1 MYMCGTGGW
10 RVRSHMCICAQYLGT
25 IKHSTQP
32 PYMHSPPPS
41 PHNIVPHILP
51 PKLNTWQSDHLYRP
65 PQVHSD
71 YLAVAVS
78 CPYPQGPNYKR
89 DYHCPL
95 PLNNPHQYY
104 RHATS
109 LNLTYIQ
116 FATQLHH
123 QTSTLERR
131 RAPEGT
137 PISIRRCDHD
147 SSNEC
152 YGIRLFRSLFGQV
165 MTLRQ
170 LMRILLLA
178 LCYDSVTTALIT
190 VKPLRF

>member
-1 MYMCGTGGW
+1 MC
-10 RVRSHMCICAQYLGT
+10 VQYLGT

-32 PYMHSPPPS
+32 SSMHPPPPS
-41 PHNIVPHILP
+41 PHNIVPHILS
-51 PKLNTWQSDHLYRP
+51 PKHNTWQSDHLNRP

-71 YLAVAVS
+71 HLTVAVS

-89 DYHCPL
+89 DYHSP
-95 PLNNPHQYY
+95 PQNKPHQYY

-116 FATQLHH
+116 FATQLYH
-123 QTSTLERR
+123 QTTLGRS

-137 PISIRRCDHD
+137 PLSIGRCDHD

-152 YGIRLFRSLFGQV
+152 YGLRLFRSLFGHV
-165 MTLRQ
+165 LTLRQ
-170 LMRILLLA
+170 LMGVLLLA

-190 VKPLRF
+190 VKPLQFEP